1 MYIMKNGAD
10 VMEVKKQMI
19 DMDIIKDI
27 IEPINNKEIKTTEL
41 AEQLN
46 ITAKE
51 LKDHIKANGYI
62 WRGSTYIKAT
72 ENKSP
77 FDDLKG
83 AKRIGCKVDDRTA
96 AEKVK
101 VTYRIDKELQR
112 LVKLQSII
120 EDTDNST
127 IIERAIESYVS
138 KEAHSINEQIKKKK

>member
-1 MYIMKNGAD
+1 
-10 VMEVKKQMI
+10 MEAEKQYRELE
-19 DMDIIKDI
+19 DMDILKDI
-27 IEPINNKEIKTTEL
+27 IVPINNKEIKTTEL

-62 WRGSTYIKAT
+62 WRGSQYIKVAK
-72 ENKSP
+72 NKSP

-83 AKRIGCKVDDRTA
+83 AKRIGCKVDDTA

-138 KEAHSINEQIKKKK
+138 KEAHSINEQIKNKK

>member
-1 MYIMKNGAD
+1 
-10 VMEVKKQMI
+10 MEAEKQYRTLE
-19 DMDIIKDI
+19 DMDILKDI
-27 IEPINNKEIKTTEL
+27 IVPINNKDIKTTEL

-51 LKDHIKANGYI
+51 LKSHIKANGYI
-62 WRGSTYIKAT
+62 WRGSQYIKAT

-83 AKRIGCKVDDRTA
+83 AKRIGCKVDDTA
-96 AEKVK
+96 TEKVK

-138 KEAHSINEQIKKKK
+138 KEAHSINEQIKNKK

>member
-1 MYIMKNGAD
+1 
-10 VMEVKKQMI
+10 METEKQYRTLT
-19 DMDIIKDI
+19 DMDILKDI
-27 IEPINNKEIKTTEL
+27 IVPINNKDIKTVEL

-62 WRGSTYIKAT
+62 WRGSQYIKAT

-83 AKRIGCKVDDRTA
+83 AKRIGCKVDDREI

>member
-1 MYIMKNGAD
+1 
-10 VMEVKKQMI
+10 MEIEKQYRI
-19 DMDIIKDI
+19 LSDMDILKDI
-27 IEPINNKEIKTTEL
+27 IEPINNKAIKTTEL

-51 LKDHIKANGYI
+51 LKSHIKANGYV
-62 WRGSTYIKAT
+62 WRGSQYIKAT

-83 AKRIGCKVDDRTA
+83 AKRIGCKVNDTA

>member
-1 MYIMKNGAD
+1 
-10 VMEVKKQMI
+10 MEAEKQYRALTN
-19 DMDIIKDI
+19 MDILKDI
-27 IEPINNKEIKTTEL
+27 IVPINNKEIKTTEL

-51 LKDHIKANGYI
+51 LKSHIKANGYI
-62 WRGSTYIKAT
+62 WRGSQYIKAT

-83 AKRIGCKVDDRTA
+83 AKRIGCKVDDTA

-138 KEAHSINEQIKKKK
+138 KEAHSINEQIKNKK

>member
-1 MYIMKNGAD
+1 
-10 VMEVKKQMI
+10 MEAEKQYRTLE
-19 DMDIIKDI
+19 DMDILKDI
-27 IEPINNKEIKTTEL
+27 IVPINNKDIKTVEL

-62 WRGSTYIKAT
+62 WRGSQYIKAT

-83 AKRIGCKVDDRTA
+83 AKRIGCKVDDTA

-138 KEAHSINEQIKKKK
+138 KEAHSINEQIKNKK

>member
-1 MYIMKNGAD
+1 
-10 VMEVKKQMI
+10 MEAEKQYRALTN
-19 DMDIIKDI
+19 MDILKDI
-27 IEPINNKEIKTTEL
+27 IVPINNKDIKTVEL

-62 WRGSTYIKAT
+62 WRGSQYIKAT

-83 AKRIGCKVDDRTA
+83 AKRIGCKVDDTA

>member
-1 MYIMKNGAD
+1 
-10 VMEVKKQMI
+10 MEAEKQYRTLS
-19 DMDIIKDI
+19 DMDILKDI
-27 IEPINNKEIKTTEL
+27 IVPINNKDIKTVEL

-62 WRGSTYIKAT
+62 WRGSQYIKVAK
-72 ENKSP
+72 NKSP

-83 AKRIGCKVDDRTA
+83 AKRIGCKVDDTA

-138 KEAHSINEQIKKKK
+138 KEAHSINEQIKNKK

>member
-1 MYIMKNGAD
+1 
-10 VMEVKKQMI
+10 MEIEKQYRI
-19 DMDIIKDI
+19 LSDMDILKDI
-27 IEPINNKEIKTTEL
+27 IEPINNKAIKTTEL

-51 LKDHIKANGYI
+51 LKSHIKANGYV
-62 WRGSTYIKAT
+62 WRGSQYIKAT
-72 ENKSP
+72 ENKNP

-83 AKRIGCKVDDRTA
+83 AKRIGCKVNDTA

>member
-1 MYIMKNGAD
+1 
-10 VMEVKKQMI
+10 MELEKQYRALT
-19 DMDIIKDI
+19 DMDILKDI
-27 IEPINNKEIKTTEL
+27 IEPINNKAIKTTEL

-62 WRGSTYIKAT
+62 WRGSQYIKAT

-83 AKRIGCKVDDRTA
+83 AKRIGCKVDDIA

-138 KEAHSINEQIKKKK
+138 KEAHSINEQIKKKR

>member
-1 MYIMKNGAD
+1 
-10 VMEVKKQMI
+10 METEKQYRALT
-19 DMDIIKDI
+19 DMDILKDI
-27 IEPINNKEIKTTEL
+27 IEPINNKAIKTTEL

-62 WRGSTYIKAT
+62 WRGSQYIKVAK
-72 ENKSP
+72 NKSP

-83 AKRIGCKVDDRTA
+83 AKRIGCKVDDTA

-138 KEAHSINEQIKKKK
+138 KEAHSINEQIKKKR

>member
-1 MYIMKNGAD
+1 
-10 VMEVKKQMI
+10 MEAEKQYRALTN
-19 DMDIIKDI
+19 MDILKDI
-27 IEPINNKEIKTTEL
+27 IVPINNKDIKTVEL

-62 WRGSTYIKAT
+62 WRGSQYIKAT

-83 AKRIGCKVDDRTA
+83 AKRIGCKVDDTA

-138 KEAHSINEQIKKKK
+138 KEAHSINEQIKNKK

>member
-1 MYIMKNGAD
+1 
-10 VMEVKKQMI
+10 MEAEKQYRVLS
-19 DMDIIKDI
+19 DMDILKDI
-27 IEPINNKEIKTTEL
+27 IEPINNKAIKTTEL

-62 WRGSTYIKAT
+62 WRGSQYIKAT

-83 AKRIGCKVDDRTA
+83 AKRIGCKVDDTA

-138 KEAHSINEQIKKKK
+138 KEAHSINEQIKKKR

>member
-1 MYIMKNGAD
+1 
-10 VMEVKKQMI
+10 MEAEKQYRALE
-19 DMDIIKDI
+19 DMDILKDI
-27 IEPINNKEIKTTEL
+27 IEPINNKAIKTVEL
-41 AEQLN
+41 AGQLN

-62 WRGSTYIKAT
+62 WRGSQYIKAA

-83 AKRIGCKVDDRTA
+83 AKRIGCKVNVTE
-96 AEKVK
+96 EKVK

-138 KEAHSINEQIKKKK
+138 KEAHSINEQIKKNK

>member
-27 IEPINNKEIKTTEL
+27 IEPINNKEIKTVEL

-83 AKRIGCKVDDRTA
+83 AKRIGCKVDDREVT
-96 AEKVK
+96 EKVK
-101 VTYRIDKELQR
+101 ATYRIDKELQR

-138 KEAHSINEQIKKKK
+138 KEAHSINEQIKNKK

>member
-1 MYIMKNGAD
+1 
-10 VMEVKKQMI
+10 METEKQYRVLS
-19 DMDIIKDI
+19 DMDILKDI

-41 AEQLN
+41 AEQLS

-83 AKRIGCKVDDRTA
+83 AKRIGCKVDDTA

-138 KEAHSINEQIKKKK
+138 KEAHSINEQIKKSK

>member
-1 MYIMKNGAD
+1 
-10 VMEVKKQMI
+10 METEKQYRALT
-19 DMDIIKDI
+19 DMDILKDI
-27 IEPINNKEIKTTEL
+27 IEPINNKAIKTTEL

-62 WRGSTYIKAT
+62 WRGSQYIKAT

-83 AKRIGCKVDDRTA
+83 AKRIGCKVDDTA

-138 KEAHSINEQIKKKK
+138 KEAHSINEQIKKKR

>member
-1 MYIMKNGAD
+1 
-10 VMEVKKQMI
+10 MEIEEQYRTLT
-19 DMDIIKDI
+19 DMDILKDI
-27 IEPINNKEIKTTEL
+27 IEPINNKAVKTKEL
-41 AEQLN
+41 AIQLN
-46 ITAKE
+46 VSEKK

-62 WRGSTYIKAT
+62 WRGSKYIKVT
-72 ENKSP
+72 ENKSS

-83 AKRIGCKVDDRTA
+83 AKRIGCKVNDTA

-101 VTYRIDKELQR
+101 ATYRIDKELQR

-127 IIERAIESYVS
+127 IIERAIKSYVS

>member
-1 MYIMKNGAD
+1 
-10 VMEVKKQMI
+10 METEKQYRALA
-19 DMDIIKDI
+19 DMDILKDI
-27 IEPINNKEIKTTEL
+27 IVPINNKDIKTVEL

-62 WRGSTYIKAT
+62 WRGSQYIKVAK
-72 ENKSP
+72 NKSP

-83 AKRIGCKVDDRTA
+83 AKRIGCKVDDTA

-138 KEAHSINEQIKKKK
+138 KEAHSINEQIKKKR

>member
-1 MYIMKNGAD
+1 
-10 VMEVKKQMI
+10 MEAEKQYRALE
-19 DMDIIKDI
+19 DMDILKDI
-27 IEPINNKEIKTTEL
+27 IEPINNKAIKTVEL

-51 LKDHIKANGYI
+51 LKNHIKANGYI
-62 WRGSTYIKAT
+62 WRGSQYTKAA

-83 AKRIGCKVDDRTA
+83 AKRIGCKVNVTE
-96 AEKVK
+96 EKVK

>member
-1 MYIMKNGAD
+1 
-10 VMEVKKQMI
+10 MEAEKQYRALE
-19 DMDIIKDI
+19 DMDILKDI
-27 IEPINNKEIKTTEL
+27 IEPINNKAIKTVEL

-51 LKDHIKANGYI
+51 LKNHIKANGYI
-62 WRGSTYIKAT
+62 WRGSQYIKAA

-83 AKRIGCKVDDRTA
+83 VKRIGCKVNVTE
-96 AEKVK
+96 EKVK

>member
-1 MYIMKNGAD
+1 
-10 VMEVKKQMI
+10 MEAEKQYRGLT
-19 DMDIIKDI
+19 DMDILKDI
-27 IEPINNKEIKTTEL
+27 IEPINNKAIKTTEL

-62 WRGSTYIKAT
+62 WRGSQYIKVAK
-72 ENKSP
+72 NKSP

-83 AKRIGCKVDDRTA
+83 AKRIGCKVDDTA

-138 KEAHSINEQIKKKK
+138 KEAHSINEQIKNKR

>member
-1 MYIMKNGAD
+1 
-10 VMEVKKQMI
+10 METEKQYRVLS
-19 DMDIIKDI
+19 DMDILKDI
-27 IEPINNKEIKTTEL
+27 IVPINNKEIKTTEL

-62 WRGSTYIKAT
+62 WRGSQYIKAA

-83 AKRIGCKVDDRTA
+83 AKRIGCKVDDTA

-138 KEAHSINEQIKKKK
+138 KEAHSINEQIKNKK

>member
-1 MYIMKNGAD
+1 
-10 VMEVKKQMI
+10 MEAEKQYRTLS
-19 DMDIIKDI
+19 DMDILKDI
-27 IEPINNKEIKTTEL
+27 IEPINNKAIKTTEL

-62 WRGSTYIKAT
+62 WRGSQYIKVAK
-72 ENKSP
+72 NKSP

-83 AKRIGCKVDDRTA
+83 AKRIGCKVDDTA

-138 KEAHSINEQIKKKK
+138 KEAHSINEQIKKKR

>member
-1 MYIMKNGAD
+1 
-10 VMEVKKQMI
+10 MEAEKQYRELE
-19 DMDIIKDI
+19 DMDILKDI
-27 IEPINNKEIKTTEL
+27 IVPINNKDIKTVEL

-62 WRGSTYIKAT
+62 WRGSQYIKVAK
-72 ENKSP
+72 NKSP

-83 AKRIGCKVDDRTA
+83 AKRIGCKVDDTA

-138 KEAHSINEQIKKKK
+138 KEAHSINEQIKNKK

>member
-1 MYIMKNGAD
+1 
-10 VMEVKKQMI
+10 MEAEKQYRTLS
-19 DMDIIKDI
+19 DMDILKDI
-27 IEPINNKEIKTTEL
+27 IEPINNKAIKTVEL

-62 WRGSTYIKAT
+62 WRGSQYIKAA

-83 AKRIGCKVDDRTA
+83 AKRIGCKVDDTA

-138 KEAHSINEQIKKKK
+138 KEAHSINEQIKNKK

>member
-1 MYIMKNGAD
+1 
-10 VMEVKKQMI
+10 MEAEKQYRALTN
-19 DMDIIKDI
+19 MDILKDI
-27 IEPINNKEIKTTEL
+27 IVPINNKEIKTTEL

-51 LKDHIKANGYI
+51 LKSHIKVNGYI
-62 WRGSTYIKAT
+62 WRGSQYIKAT

-83 AKRIGCKVDDRTA
+83 AKRIGCKVDDTA

-138 KEAHSINEQIKKKK
+138 KEAHSINEQIKRNK

>member
-1 MYIMKNGAD
+1 
-10 VMEVKKQMI
+10 MEVEKQYRTLS
-19 DMDIIKDI
+19 DMDILKDI
-27 IEPINNKEIKTTEL
+27 IEPINNKAIKTTEL

-62 WRGSTYIKAT
+62 WRGSQYIKVAK
-72 ENKSP
+72 NKSP

-83 AKRIGCKVDDRTA
+83 AKRIGCKVDDTA

-138 KEAHSINEQIKKKK
+138 KEAHSINEQIKKKR